1 MLQYLAAILG
11 SVFPYFYGSGQVG
24 FLLAEVE
31 ETGDCY
37 SIRQVVDKGHVVDQ
51 VVCLS
56 DAKDDDCGDAL
67 QGEKKG
73 LNAMRI
79 VINGCRVFSTC
90 VPSVVYRT
98 RAVLSTHA
106 DQQGRD
112 GSTVFKVDH
121 RQEIGQV
128 TLSGP

>member
-1 MLQYLAAILG
+1 M
-11 SVFPYFYGSGQVG
+11 FPYLNGSGQVG

-31 ETGDCY
+31 ETSDCY

-56 DAKDDDCGDAL
+56 DAKDDNCGDAL
-67 QGEKKG
+67 QEKKKG
-73 LNAMRI
+73 GIKCHVYHDQRLL
-79 VINGCRVFSTC
+79 RVS
-90 VPSVVYRT
+90 SVCAISSVEKSGG
-98 RAVLSTHA
+98 STHA

-121 RQEIGQV
+121 REEIGQV